1 MKYNFGNIVF
11 LFVICL
17 HSAAEAFSQ
26 CVPAITPDGYNV
38 LCHPNGRVASEG
50 MMRDGKP
57 DGYWKTYHVTGIMS
71 SEGNR
76 VNFLLDSTW
85 VFYTHTGDTSRI
97 INYRLDKRS
106 GYTYQFETITG
117 RNQVSRQYL
126 ASRELF
132 LDDRREGRSYYY
144 YPSGQIRQV
153 INFRNG
159 RRQGEGREF
168 DDNGTLI
175 TIFEFHNDQMIGRE
189 PVNRVNAQGEKIGTW
204 KTFYPDGTLKEEEY
218 YRNGVLHGVSRFFSE
233 SGMRINERVY
243 REGQLIEEGIQMIVE
258 PIELISYYED
268 GITMSRKG
276 RYLDSI
282 PIGDHIFFNREGIS
296 ERFVRYS
303 ERRTGV
309 RVLEGTVD
317 ENGVRN
323 GIFEAFFETGELQSR
338 VRWVNNVPVGE
349 VTFFFREGGIEQTGN
364 FNNGVRDGRWVWRY
378 PSGNIHREYNLV
390 MNVLNGLSI
399 QYSDSAT
406 IVARGEYLDDEREGF
421 WIEHVGDARE
431 EGNYV
436 MGQKDGVWKTY
447 YKDGQLY
454 HTGNFIQGFPDGLH
468 LFYYP
473 DGTRKEEQH
482 YVMGRRH
489 RNWRK
494 YYENGSLFLTVT
506 YNNDVEIRINGIRVD
521 NIR

>member
-1 MKYNFGNIVF
+1 
-11 LFVICL
+11 
-17 HSAAEAFSQ
+17 
-26 CVPAITPDGYNV
+26 
-38 LCHPNGRVASEG
+38 
-50 MMRDGKP
+50 
-57 DGYWKTYHVTGIMS
+57 
-71 SEGNR
+71 
-76 VNFLLDSTW
+76 
-85 VFYTHTGDTSRI
+85 
-97 INYRLDKRS
+97 
-106 GYTYQFETITG
+106 
-117 RNQVSRQYL
+117 
-126 ASRELF
+126 
-132 LDDRREGRSYYY
+132 
-144 YPSGQIRQV
+144 
-153 INFRNG
+153 
-159 RRQGEGREF
+159 
-168 DDNGTLI
+168 
-175 TIFEFHNDQMIGRE
+175 
-189 PVNRVNAQGEKIGTW
+189 
-204 KTFYPDGTLKEEEY
+204 
-218 YRNGVLHGVSRFFSE
+218 
-233 SGMRINERVY
+233 
-243 REGQLIEEGIQMIVE
+243 
-258 PIELISYYED
+258 
-268 GITMSRKG
+268 
-276 RYLDSI
+276 
-282 PIGDHIFFNREGIS
+282 
-296 ERFVRYS
+296 
-303 ERRTGV
+303 
-309 RVLEGTVD
+309 
-317 ENGVRN
+317 
-323 GIFEAFFETGELQSR
+323 
-338 VRWVNNVPVGE
+338 